1 MIYLGEKKVGTMYL
15 GDKKL
20 SKIYLGDKL
29 VWEGCPEGYVVGEL
43 VYAGDTTYVKIP
55 VKYNSTGAITDISVF
70 LKSPSKSTKFKAN
83 FIYDD
88 YKILCSNPSIFY
100 SNRAIKKI
108 SDCNLTL
115 YENPS
120 SRGFNYFIENC
131 GNLIYVNLNS
141 CKIVPSE
148 TAMDFKSCFRSCG
161 NLEKI
166 IANRFDWSKVSRLVS
181 CFYDLP
187 QLKELDLSGTNFN
200 SVIILY
206 SFKNIGSVGT
216 VVKVIGCSATTQNK
230 ILNALNTN
238 NSGQTWVLNDGV
250 ITRTA

>member
-43 VYAGDTTYVKIP
+43 VHAGDTTYVKIS
-55 VKYNSTGAITDISVF
+55 VKYDSTGTITDMDVYLS
-70 LKSPSKSTKFKAN
+70 SPSNSTKFKAN

-88 YKILCSNPSIFY
+88 YKILCSTPAIFDA
-100 SNRAIKKI
+100 NRDIKKI

-115 YENPS
+115 YENPAS
-120 SRGFNYFIENC
+120 KLFKYFIAYCE
-131 GNLIYVNLNS
+131 NLIYVNLNS
-141 CKIVPSE
+141 CKIVSSE
-148 TAMDFKSCFRSCG
+148 TAMDFDSCFRSC
-161 NLEKI
+161 NKLEKI
-166 IANRFDWSKVSRLVS
+166 IANRFDWSKVSSLAG

-200 SVIILY
+200 SVSILY
-206 SFKNIGSVGT
+206 SFKRIGSVGT
-216 VVKVIGCSATTQNK
+216 VIKVTGCSETTQNK
-230 ILNALNTN
+230 ILNALNSN
-238 NSGQTWVLNDGV
+238 NVGQTWVLKDGV

>member
-1 MIYLGEKKVGTMYL
+1 MIYLEDKKAGSIYL

-43 VYAGDTTYVKIP
+43 VYAGCSTYVKIP
-55 VKYNSTGAITDISVF
+55 VKYNSTGIISNTSIN
-70 LKSPSKSTKFKAN
+70 LLSPSNSTKFKEN
-83 FIYDD
+83 FIVDD
-88 YKILCSNPSIFY
+88 YKILCSTPVIF
-100 SNRAIKKI
+100 NGNIDIKKI

-115 YENPS
+115 YENPAS
-120 SRGFNYFIENC
+120 TGFNYFIANC
-131 GNLIYVNLNS
+131 KNLIYVNLNS

-148 TAMDFKSCFRSCG
+148 TAMNLNGCFRYCD

-166 IANRFDWSKVSRLVS
+166 IANRFDWSKVSRLAA

-200 SVIILY
+200 SVLIVY

-216 VVKVIGCSATTQNK
+216 VIKVTGCSETTQNK
-230 ILNALNTN
+230 ILDALTTN
-238 NSGQTWVLNDGV
+238 NSSQTWELKNGI
-250 ITRTA
+250 ITRTK

>member
-43 VYAGDTTYVKIP
+43 VHAGDTTHVKIP
-55 VKYNSTGAITDISVF
+55 VKYNSTGTITDISVY
-70 LKSPSKSTKFKAN
+70 LSSPSNSTKFKAN

-100 SNRAIKKI
+100 SNRDIKKI

-120 SRGFNYFIENC
+120 SRGLISFIQNC

-148 TAMDFKSCFRSCG
+148 IFMELKSCFRSCD

-166 IANRFDWSKVSRLVS
+166 IANRFDWSKVNMLTN
-181 CFYDLP
+181 CFYSLP

-200 SVIILY
+200 SVLIRY
-206 SFKNIGSVGT
+206 SFRDFGSVGT

-238 NSGQTWVLNDGV
+238 NSGQTWVLKDGV

>member
-43 VYAGDTTYVKIP
+43 VHAGDTTYVKTS
-55 VKYNSTGAITDISVF
+55 VKYDSTGTITDMNVCLS
-70 LKSPSKSTKFKAN
+70 SPSNSTKFKVN

-88 YKILCSNPSIFY
+88 YKILCSGPVIFDT
-100 SNRAIKKI
+100 NRDIKKI

-120 SRGFNYFIENC
+120 SKGLKYFTAYC
-131 GNLIYVNLNS
+131 ANLIYVNLNS

-148 TAMDFKSCFRSCG
+148 TAMDFNSCFRYCN

-166 IANRFDWSKVSRLVS
+166 IANRFDWSKVSRLAC

-200 SVIILY
+200 SVSILY
-206 SFKNIGSVGT
+206 SFKRIGSVGT
-216 VVKVIGCSATTQNK
+216 VIKVTGCSETTQNK

-238 NSGQTWVLNDGV
+238 NSGQTWVLKDGV

>member
-1 MIYLGEKKVGTMYL
+1 MIYLGEKKVGSIYL

-20 SKIYLGDKL
+20 SKIYLGEKL

-43 VYAGDTTYVKIP
+43 VRAGAATCVKIP
-55 VKYNSTGAITDISVF
+55 VKYDSTGTITDMSVY
-70 LKSPSKSTKFKAN
+70 LSSPSNSTKFKAN
-83 FIYDD
+83 FIVDD
-88 YKILCSNPSIFY
+88 YKILCSTPVIFNGY
-100 SNRAIKKI
+100 RDIKKI

-115 YENPS
+115 YENPAS
-120 SRGFNYFIENC
+120 KGFNYFIANC
-131 GNLIYVNLNS
+131 ENLIYVNLNS

-148 TAMDFKSCFRSCG
+148 TAMDFNSCFKRCD

-166 IANRFDWSKVSRLVS
+166 IANRFDWSKVSSLAS

-200 SVIILY
+200 SVDILY
-206 SFKNIGSVGT
+206 SFIKIGSVGT
-216 VVKVIGCSATTQNK
+216 VIKVTGCSETTQNK

-238 NSGQTWVLNDGV
+238 NSRQTWVLKDGV

>member
-1 MIYLGEKKVGTMYL
+1 M
-15 GDKKL
+15 
-20 SKIYLGDKL
+20 
-29 VWEGCPEGYVVGEL
+29 
-43 VYAGDTTYVKIP
+43 
-55 VKYNSTGAITDISVF
+55 
-70 LKSPSKSTKFKAN
+70 
-83 FIYDD
+83 YDD

-100 SNRAIKKI
+100 SNRDIKKI

-120 SRGFNYFIENC
+120 SRGLISFIQNC

-141 CKIVPSE
+141 CKIVPSGIL
-148 TAMDFKSCFRSCG
+148 MDLKSCFKYCD

-166 IANRFDWSKVSRLVS
+166 IANRFDWSKVSSLTN

-200 SVIILY
+200 SVLIRY
-206 SFKNIGSVGT
+206 SFENFGSVGT

-250 ITRTA
+250 ITRTS

>member
-43 VYAGDTTYVKIP
+43 VHAGDITYVKIP
-55 VKYNSTGAITDISVF
+55 VKYNSTGTITDMHVRLS
-70 LKSPSKSTKFKAN
+70 SPSNSTKFKAN
-83 FIYDD
+83 FIVDD
-88 YKILCSNPSIFY
+88 YKILCSTPVIFNG
-100 SNRAIKKI
+100 NRDIKKI

-115 YENPS
+115 YENPAS
-120 SRGFNYFIENC
+120 KGFYYFITNC
-131 GNLIYVNLNS
+131 ENLIYVNLNS
-141 CKIVPSE
+141 CKIVPSAI
-148 TAMDFKSCFRSCG
+148 AMDLKSCFRNCG

-166 IANRFDWSKVSRLVS
+166 IANRFDWSKVSRFLS
-181 CFYDLP
+181 CFCDLP

-200 SVIILY
+200 SVGILY
-206 SFKNIGSVGT
+206 SFKKIGSVGT
-216 VVKVIGCSATTQNK
+216 VIKVTGCSETTQNK
-230 ILNALNTN
+230 ILNALNSN
-238 NSGQTWVLNDGV
+238 NSGQTWVLKDGV